1 VNAQENPGRL
11 LVIFD
16 GQCVLCNRTVRWLLR
31 RDRRDRLR
39 FAASES
45 PAVSG
50 LLARHGFAEFDSEAG
65 PTTIL
70 VLRDPDGPKEQLLA
84 GSDAVVAILRELPGP
99 WPAVAAIL
107 GWVPR
112 PVRDFGYRL
121 VARWRYRIWGRL
133 AVCPTPTADERA
145 RFL

>member
-1 VNAQENPGRL
+1 M
-11 LVIFD
+11 
-16 GQCVLCNRTVRWLLR
+16 LCNRTVRWLLR

-39 FAASES
+39 FAASPS
-45 PAVSG
+45 PKVPG
-50 LLARHGFAEFDSEAG
+50 LLARHGFAQPAPETG

-70 VLRDPDGPKEQLLA
+70 VVRDLDGPKEQLLA
-84 GSDAVVAILRELPGP
+84 RSDAVVAILRELPGP
-99 WPAVAAIL
+99 WPAIAVTL

-133 AVCPTPTADERA
+133 AVCPVPTADKRA